1 MNGIVHGFTK
11 SPTRL
16 SDFHCH
22 FQWVKPSAREERGRK
37 DWGGR
42 GSLWSSILQGASSF
56 LPIVVHFVLGWEAV
70 STEEGNSYPLQYS
83 GLENSMDCIFH
94 GVTKSQTRL
103 SNFHASLPWTSLSP
117 RVCSDLCLL
126 SWWCHDLWTI
136 TTWQIAPM
144 WFHHLSIDHHLMRG
158 KLNAL
163 CLFSRQLCMNTYI
176 TADCFFF
183 FLTFTCQLCYLAIR
197 DADFCAFHI
206 FYSHWHHWVFVFVY
220 TSIQHFFFTL
230 VPRQI
235 YFSSKTTSKTHN
247 IDLIAT

>member
-1 MNGIVHGFTK
+1 
-11 SPTRL
+11 
-16 SDFHCH
+16 
-22 FQWVKPSAREERGRK
+22 
-37 DWGGR
+37 
-42 GSLWSSILQGASSF
+42 
-56 LPIVVHFVLGWEAV
+56 
-70 STEEGNSYPLQYS
+70 
-83 GLENSMDCIFH
+83 MDCIFH
-94 GVTKSQTRL
+94 GVTKSQTQL

-183 FLTFTCQLCYLAIR
+183 LTFTCQLCYLAIR

-220 TSIQHFFFTL
+220 TSIEHFFFLLLFLGRYTFL
-230 VPRQI
+230 LRPQARHTILIWLQHRI
-235 YFSSKTTSKTHN
+235 FLKYWKLMTSYH
-247 IDLIAT
+247 IVQ